1 MSYAE
6 RLRAALSPADLAIV
20 QQLARL
26 ATRSRTAIYLVGGP
40 VRDCLLGRR
49 VIDWDVAVE
58 GAAIDLARAL
68 AAEAGGTLTIHARF
82 GTAKWRA
89 PDRARS
95 IDLATTRTETYA
107 RPGALPDVTRGTLA
121 SDLIRRDFTV
131 NAMALRLD
139 GEHFGELID
148 LHGGERD
155 LQAGAVRVLHARS
168 FIDDPTRLF
177 RAARFEQRFNW
188 QVAPDTLALMP
199 AALPVIDE
207 VSGDRLRHEIELLW
221 REPQPDRPL
230 RRLNEWGILRQIDPA
245 LGVDDRSGQRLARP
259 VDAFSGWTYW
269 LANNSVAEVRRIAQR
284 LNLRREDAIDLEQVT
299 NLLAAADSIGRAET
313 ASAVYD
319 QLAHYHDRAL
329 RAALNLL
336 DHASAQ
342 RNIRRYL
349 DEWQNVQ
356 PELDGHALQQLGV
369 RPGPTLGRLLREL
382 TAAKLDGLLTTRQ
395 SEEDYARRWLAR
407 EAGTYGTET

>member
-20 QQLARL
+20 QQLAHL
-26 ATRSRTAIYLVGGP
+26 ATRSHTGVYLVGGP
-40 VRDCLLGRR
+40 VRDCLLGRS
-49 VIDWDVAVE
+49 VIDLDVAVE

-68 AAEAGGTLTIHARF
+68 ADQAGGTLTIHARF
-82 GTAKWRA
+82 GTATWRA

-107 RPGALPDVTRGTLA
+107 QPGALPDVTRGTLA

-139 GEHFGELID
+139 GDHFGELID

-155 LQAGAVRVLHARS
+155 LQAGVIRVLHARS
-168 FIDDPTRLF
+168 FSDDPTRLF

-188 QVAPDTLALMP
+188 QVAADTLALMP
-199 AALPVIDE
+199 AALPVIDQ

-230 RRLNEWGILRQIDPA
+230 RRLNEWGVLRQIDPA
-245 LGVDDRSGQRLARP
+245 LGFDDRSGQRLARP
-259 VDAFSGWTYW
+259 LDAFLGWTNW
-269 LANNSVAEVRRIAQR
+269 LSSKSVAEIRRIALR
-284 LNLRREDAIDLEQVT
+284 LNLRREDAIDLEQVAG
-299 NLLAAADSIGRAET
+299 LVAAADSIGQAEA
-313 ASAVYD
+313 ASAVYG
-319 QLAHYHDRAL
+319 QLAAYHDRAV
-329 RAALNLL
+329 RAALNLVE
-336 DHASAQ
+336 SAAAR
-342 RNIRRYL
+342 RNMQRYL
-349 DEWQNVQ
+349 DEWQSVR

-369 RPGPTLGRLLREL
+369 QPGPALGRLLRAL
-382 TAAKLDGLLTTRQ
+382 TAAKLDGQITTRQ

-407 EAGTYGTET
+407 EAGDGWD